1 MIQRTLNIGLHRN
14 SHRLWIEGALLKDA
28 GFLRGD
34 KYIIQ
39 ERNYKGCWIIRV
51 LNPDGSYKERGID
64 VAMPGEIIKRGII
77 SGRERRGKEILIIDC
92 HTKEF
97 ALGPIVVTSCP
108 LSVTLAQGGQA

>member
-34 KYIIQ
+34 KYIIKRH
-39 ERNYKGCWIIRV
+39 EGGWTIRV
-51 LNPDGSYKERGID
+51 MPHAVALEKWGAD
-64 VAMPGEIIKRGII
+64 VIKMGII
-77 SGRERRGKEILIIDC
+77 SGRERRGKTSLIIDC

-97 ALGPIVVTSCP
+97 ALGVIVVTSSP
-108 LSVTLAQGGQA
+108 LSLTLAQGGQV